1 MIYLIRLIFISKL
14 RFSPSYTTV
23 HLYDV
28 FKGEVRFHQNVN
40 WKSDND
46 DSDDE
51 VAVDDNVDDDDKD
64 NDNNDCDIY
73 NVNDDNFLKAEV
85 NFPSECKL
93 EEQERQRRQQQ
104 YIYYDEV
111 CVCLSIT
118 KIDHFPLPS

>member
-1 MIYLIRLIFISKL
+1 M
-14 RFSPSYTTV
+14 

-28 FKGEVRFHQNVN
+28 LKGEVRFHQNVN

-64 NDNNDCDIY
+64 NDNNDCDTY

-85 NFPSECKL
+85 YFPSHGMRICIKRKKIHYGKFFDFCAEK
-93 EEQERQRRQQQ
+93 
-104 YIYYDEV
+104 
-111 CVCLSIT
+111 CVYN
-118 KIDHFPLPS
+118 

>member
-1 MIYLIRLIFISKL
+1 M
-14 RFSPSYTTV
+14 
-23 HLYDV
+23 
-28 FKGEVRFHQNVN
+28 RFHQNVN

-73 NVNDDNFLKAEV
+73 NVNDDNFLKAEED
-85 NFPSECKL
+85 FPSECKL

-111 CVCLSIT
+111 CVCVCVT
-118 KIDHFPLPS
+118 KIITSHFRAERRRRKVNGLLGLAGRRSALA